1 MLSPRCLIGECCCSY
16 HLKPSPIISSSHTL
30 LIDGPVQF
38 FGVRKNGFV
47 VNDDCLDDLIDV
59 SLAGDLVLALRCGHE
74 CGAEAYGQVVRV
86 HHVLIAVLGQTGGRQ
101 RQDSKLTQ
109 NCYSS
114 REKSRLPVTVEG
126 LSTYW
131 LRKAKR

>member
-16 HLKPSPIISSSHTL
+16 QLNSSPIISSSHTL

-86 HHVLIAVLGQTGGRQ
+86 HHVLIAVLGQTGGGQ
-101 RQDSKLTQ
+101 RQDSRYVQKLLQ
-109 NCYSS
+109 FK
-114 REKSRLPVTVEG
+114 REIQINS
-126 LSTYW
+126 
-131 LRKAKR
+131 